1 MCNHV
6 LSNAHTD
13 LDPFAIDYISLCTFF
28 FLLEMTFSRFPINSR
43 FTDIIVKACLRI
55 NVMLPRSNSATELLR
70 IIPKTFRRYVDKQ
83 NAYPIAI

>member
-28 FLLEMTFSRFPINSR
+28 FPSGNDFFSFSDQLSVYRHHRKSVFAHKR
-43 FTDIIVKACLRI
+43 
-55 NVMLPRSNSATELLR
+55 NVAAVEFGN
-70 IIPKTFRRYVDKQ
+70 
-83 NAYPIAI
+83 